1 MAEPAGHQP
10 APSATCA
17 IVRRTL
23 GSVTHPLVDAAFEI
37 GVRDTRVL
45 EALAA
50 VPRARYMPLGYA
62 SVANRDGPVPIGG
75 GQVTT
80 QPSLVAAMLEAL
92 ALRGDERVLEVG
104 TGLGYQA
111 AVLSRLAREVWSV
124 ERRPELAA
132 AAAANL
138 AAERVENVHVIVG
151 DGSEGEDAGAPYDA
165 IVVAAAHPLVS
176 PALTAQLTEGGR
188 LVQPIGPGGAE
199 DVTLFRR
206 RGGVLARER
215 VVIGARFVPLYGRHG
230 FAPRRE
236 D

>member
-1 MAEPAGHQP
+1 MT
-10 APSATCA
+10 PSA
-17 IVRRTL
+17 
-23 GSVTHPLVDAAFEI
+23 SHPLVAAAFEA
-37 GVRDTRVL
+37 GVRDARVL

-50 VPRARYMPLGYA
+50 VPRARYLPLGYA
-62 SVANRDGPVPIGG
+62 SVANRDAPVPIGG
-75 GQVTT
+75 DQVTT
-80 QPSLVAAMLEAL
+80 QPSLVAVVVEAL
-92 ALRGDERVLEVG
+92 ALGGDERVLEVG

-111 AVLSRLAREVWSV
+111 AVLARLAREVWSV

-138 AAERVENVHVIVG
+138 AAEGVGNVHVIAG
-151 DGSEGEDAGAPYDA
+151 DGSEGEGEGAPYDA
-165 IVVAAAHPLVS
+165 IVVAAAHPLV
-176 PALTAQLTEGGR
+176 PPPLATQLAEGGR

-236 D
+236 DENRG